1 MFGKSPAF
9 TDTSPYSA
17 GASREWFLGFAPAM
31 QRLDQRRHAERMV
44 VKLSKHNR
52 NAEEKVYCEE
62 RESKE
67 TVPSLPLDAVDV
79 LCLLENLDI
88 PSQYNSGYYCA

>member
-1 MFGKSPAF
+1 
-9 TDTSPYSA
+9 
-17 GASREWFLGFAPAM
+17 M
-31 QRLDQRRHAERMV
+31 QRLDQRRYAKRMV

-67 TVPSLPLDAVDV
+67 TVPSSLPLDAGRCV
-79 LCLLENLDI
+79 CLKIWIFPLSTTVVTTMLRNRKI
-88 PSQYNSGYYCA
+88 SGCLMAVTLTN

>member
-31 QRLDQRRHAERMV
+31 QRLDQSRHAERMV

-67 TVPSLPLDAVDV
+67 TVPSLPLDA
-79 LCLLENLDI
+79 
-88 PSQYNSGYYCA
+88 GRCALFA